1 VDPILRPPRPLPPPV
16 PEPPPLHTQ
25 HASSAPAGS
34 GGATEVRPH
43 RTAITWEEPVR
54 RRRWPLVVLVVAGAG
69 LAFVSIAG
77 GVARATADAAAQAN
91 QLAEEGH
98 YAQAIALDY
107 HLASLGGP
115 LLFLDRADVSSA
127 PSNAQRTMLKWAGAL
142 AGIGKIDQAVAL
154 TSAVTDPRLQA
165 DASHERASVLL
176 HAAMAAA
183 QQGDFVTAV
192 RRLRQILQT
201 DAATSEARQA
211 NSLLPDYQVG
221 EASALTAAGRGADAV
236 AILDAVSSG
245 PATVSS
251 QKAAGVYP
259 AALLAAGQEEI
270 AATSYKEAQ
279 ATLKRL
285 TDMYGGTPQAAQAR
299 TLLNAHQSVTG
310 TLAQKNGQPIS
321 GRVRLSRHFTSVPGG
336 YLTSGPFYYS
346 NADRNGNFS
355 IGGVPVGG
363 PYVLEVFHDG
373 NWTTLIDPSTGQP
386 ADPVMVAPLEPAAL
400 TFIVIP

>member
-1 VDPILRPPRPLPPPV
+1 V

-25 HASSAPAGS
+25 HPNGAPS
-34 GGATEVRPH
+34 GPAVATEIRPR
-43 RTAITWEEPVR
+43 RTTITWEEPAR
-54 RRRWPLVVLVVAGAG
+54 GRRWPIVLLVVVGSG
-69 LAFVSIAG
+69 LAFFSAAV
-77 GVARATADAAAQAN
+77 GVARATADAAAQAG
-91 QLAEEGH
+91 QLADQGH
-98 YAQAIALDY
+98 YAEAIALDY

-115 LLFLDRADVSSA
+115 LLFLDRGDINSA
-127 PSNAQRTMLKWAGAL
+127 PSNAQRTMLKWAGSL
-142 AGIGKIDQAVAL
+142 AAMGKIDQAVAL
-154 TSAVTDPRLQA
+154 TSSVTDPRLQA

-183 QQGDFVTAV
+183 KQGDYVTAV
-192 RRLRQILQT
+192 RRSRQILQT
-201 DAATSEARQA
+201 DAATPEAHQA
-211 NSLLPDYQVG
+211 SSLLPEYQVG
-221 EASALTAAGRGADAV
+221 EASALTASGRGADAV

-245 PATVSS
+245 STTAAS
-251 QKAAGVYP
+251 QKATGVYP

-299 TLLNAHQSVTG
+299 TLLNARQSVSG

-321 GRVRLSRHFTSVPGG
+321 GRVRLSRHFTQVPGG

-346 NADRNGNFS
+346 NADKNGNFT